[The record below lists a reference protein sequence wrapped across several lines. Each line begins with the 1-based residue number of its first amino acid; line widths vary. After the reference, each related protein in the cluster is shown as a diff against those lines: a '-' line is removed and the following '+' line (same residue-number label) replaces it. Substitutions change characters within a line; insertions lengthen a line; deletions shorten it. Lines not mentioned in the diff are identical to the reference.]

1 MNRIAALLLT
11 VLALL
16 APAGALRGDSTIW
29 VNSTADTVAVDNV
42 VTLREALLHARRG
55 GIFDDGSV
63 GISCMTEAEWYQMF
77 GDIENCVRIASPTL
91 AGCVHNP
98 VTDGV
103 RYAFMNDCFYNQSG
117 PGMGLNFADVIRF
130 DPAISAIA
138 IPGDF
143 WVFRRDRLDGSRP
156 AAPPVALVAAGA
168 PAGAAGIVVQQGGYI
183 TGYEPLQVVVE
194 NLEVSGFPGDC
205 LRALAPAESTFRNLS
220 LHHCGGNG
228 LALLPDTAHNRNPS
242 KNQVG
247 GGVGEGNELRD
258 NGQFG
263 LRIESNPAYG
273 LGALLHVVEGN
284 RIGWSGG
291 DPGGAH
297 GNAWGGA
304 ALANARGNRL
314 GSVEAAKVNRIA
326 GNTGAGV
333 LLWGPEARENEVIG
347 NLIGTIDPAG
357 TWLAKGNGGGIVVEA
372 GAHGN
377 VLGGNTTSRR
387 NVIAGN
393 NGHGIRLW
401 NEGDFNTIQGNR
413 IGLDPSGAAMGNAGD
428 GIRIEGPASQNQVVG
443 NLVSA
448 NTGVGVHITGAGAD
462 SNTVDLNVIG
472 LDTSQSLDRG
482 NSSHGV
488 QVDSGAKN
496 NKIGSG
502 AGQGNHIAG
511 NDNDG
516 IQIQGAGTDG
526 NQVFAN
532 LVGLDFNRFNAVP
545 NSWGGVTILFG
556 AKNNTIGAVGAGNTL
571 SGNGVVGVYLFGSG
585 TSQNTI
591 RGNWIGLSAGDG
603 AIGNAQGGIRIL
615 SDADLNTVDT
625 NVVSGNGG
633 PGIEVLGPG
642 LAGGPITN
650 NLVGRDA
657 ADLVD
662 RPNFGAGIAL
672 SGGVLGAEITGN
684 TVRANFGAGIYLGG
698 ATTSGTLVQSNT
710 ITGQAGDGIALDG
723 ASGNVIGNLSPLQ
736 PNDIRQNGGFAVHV
750 ISGSGNPIRG
760 NLLRESSHAISLGAG
775 LPPNDPFDTDGGPN
789 LQQNFPI
796 PANLFV
802 GTNHWELRWGLMS
815 AANTSYAVDFYVG
828 ECDARGRGLPQQ
840 RLGSVTVVTDA
851 RGLYRGTDFFL
862 GVPPIGPHVFLAAT
876 DLSANSSEL
885 SPCLPFAD
893 TDRILVDGFE
903 SGYLDG
909 WSDWAGAA
917 P

>member
-1 MNRIAALLLT
+1 MNRMTALCSA

-16 APAGALRGDSTIW
+16 APAAALHGDSTIT
-29 VNSTADTVAVDNV
+29 VNSSTDGIVIDNEL
-42 VTLREALLHARRG
+42 TLREAMILG
-55 GIFDDGSV
+55 GWYETAPDGGNPGKV
-63 GISCMTEAEWYQMF
+63 CFTAAEKAQVAGAGAGCF
-77 GDIENCVRIASPTL
+77 GVASPTL
-91 AGCVHNP
+91 AGCTYNP
-98 VTDGV
+98 LNET
-103 RYAFMNDCFYNQSG
+103 RYVPDNNCFGSLSG
-117 PGMGLNFADVIRF
+117 PGFGRNDTDQIVFA
-130 DPAISAIA
+130 PAISTIVTYGVLNAA
-138 IPGDF
+138 RFDT
-143 WVFRRDRLDGSRP
+143 LDGALPGGGRVRLLFSGI
-156 AAPPVALVAAGA
+156 AATNAAIYLQKTPYG
-168 PAGAAGIVVQQGGYI
+168 V
-183 TGYEPLQVVVE
+183 EPDQVRIR
-194 NLEVSGFPGDC
+194 NLEIEGFTADC
-205 LRALAPAESTFRNLS
+205 IRGIGARDSEFTNLV
-220 LHHCGGNG
+220 LHGCGQNG
-228 LALLPDTAHNRNPS
+228 IRLSFGTRNPS
-242 KNQVG
+242 GNKIG
-247 GGVGEGNELRD
+247 GGAGFGNEIREQAQY
-258 NGQFG
+258 GI
-263 LRIESNPAYG
+263 RIEGSA
-273 LGALLHVVEGN
+273 ALLSAAVVNRIHGN
-284 RIGWSGG
+284 RIGWSLAA
-291 DPGGAH
+291 P
-297 GNAWGGA
+297 GA
-304 ALANARGNRL
+304 ALGNNL
-314 GSVEAAKVNRIA
+314 GGIAVVDSALTQIGSTAVAEANRIA
-326 GNTGAGV
+326 GNG
-333 LLWGPEARENEVIG
+333 GPAIHLYGSLTSQAEIVG
-347 NLIGTIDPAG
+347 NYLGTIDPAG
-357 TWLAKGNGGGIVVEA
+357 TWIAKPNAGGVVVEA
-372 GAHGN
+372 GASNN
-377 VLGGNTTSRR
+377 VVGGSTTSRR

-393 NGHGIRLW
+393 IGPGIRLL

-488 QVDSGAKN
+488 QVDGGAKN

-502 AGQGNHIAG
+502 AGQGNHVAG

-591 RGNWIGLSAGDG
+591 RGNRIGLSAGDG

-615 SDADLNTVDT
+615 SDADLNTVDA

-698 ATTSGTLVQSNT
+698 ATTSGTLVRSNT
-710 ITGQAGDGIALDG
+710 VSGQVGDGIALDG